1 MRLQA
6 QDRSLRNQ
14 NRYAIALP
22 TYVLQS
28 DLCIHRKIAA
38 AKTEDR
44 MSSIE
49 HLVHYRNNGFNEV
62 QGWCSEALFDTVAL
76 LDSVDINKHGGC
88 LEIGVHH
95 GRLYLLLNQ
104 VISASATSY
113 AVDIFDSQHLNIDLS
128 GAGSLKIF
136 EDNLAR
142 FDVHKGANTQIVI
155 GDSTDP
161 ALRLREIVGDN
172 PLRFISVDGGHTVE
186 HTISDLVL
194 ANDLISNEGVVILD
208 DILNYHWLGVIEG
221 VGRFLD
227 RRPTL
232 VPFAIG
238 HNKLYMA
245 KISFR
250 SFYHDLFAN
259 SPMNT
264 KIVNFYGHSV
274 VAL

>member
-1 MRLQA
+1 MQKLEYFRQ
-6 QDRSLRNQ
+6 
-14 NRYAIALP
+14 
-22 TYVLQS
+22 
-28 DLCIHRKIAA
+28 
-38 AKTEDR
+38 
-44 MSSIE
+44 
-49 HLVHYRNNGFNEV
+49 NGFNEV
-62 QGWCSEALFDTVAL
+62 TGWCDTALFDTISL
-76 LDSVDINKHGGC
+76 LDSVHINKGGGC

-95 GRLYLLLNQ
+95 GKFYLLLNQ
-104 VISASATSY
+104 VIDASATSY
-113 AVDIFDSQHLNIDLS
+113 AVDVFDSQHLNIDDS
-128 GAGSLKIF
+128 GSGSLETF
-136 EDNLAR
+136 RNNLVAY
-142 FDVHKGANTQIVI
+142 DAHKGANTKIVI

-161 ALRLREIVGDN
+161 SLRLREIIGND

-186 HTISDLVL
+186 HTIADLVM

-208 DILNYHWLGVIEG
+208 DILNSHWLGVIEG

-250 SFYHDLFAN
+250 KFYFDLFAS
-259 SPMNT
+259 SPLRT
-264 KIVNFYGHSV
+264 KIVQFYGHTI